1 MARNSESGKSR
12 ERGSEDLW
20 LDEAY
25 RVLVDSGVDAIKVLP
40 LAKSL
45 NLSRTSFYWHF
56 DNRETLLEALIEKWK
71 RCNTGNLIQRTEAYA
86 ETVTE
91 AILNLFDC
99 WIDES
104 LFDSRMDFAI
114 RNWAQNSSGLK
125 AVLEN
130 TDRQRIAAI
139 GSMFNRFSFSDSEA
153 ETRAYTVYYTQIGY
167 ISMKVEESTADRM
180 RHMPAYVEIFAGQ
193 PPSEAEM
200 ARFMARHRELAVG

>member
-1 MARNSESGKSR
+1 MKVARNNEFR

-56 DNRETLLEALIEKWK
+56 DSREALLDALVEKWK
-71 RCNTGNLIQRTEAYA
+71 RHNTGNLIQRTEAYA

-114 RNWAQNSSGLK
+114 RNWAQNSSSLK
-125 AVLEN
+125 ADLEK
-130 TDRQRIAAI
+130 TDQQRIAAI
-139 GSMFNRFSFSDSEA
+139 RSMFNRFGFSESEA

-167 ISMKVEESTADRM
+167 ISMKVEESVAERI
-180 RHMPAYVEIFAGQ
+180 RRMPAYIEIFSGQ
-193 PPSEAEM
+193 SPSEAEI
-200 ARFMARHRELAVG
+200 ARFRSRHRELTAD